1 MERIKGQEEKKRRM
15 DNQGCKSKI
24 PNCPGKQYIFR
35 FRMSYSSNS
44 FFKDR
49 VSSANIGV
57 SHCSVIECFSSTG
70 FKNSPQS
77 SKPFK
82 PVFLG

>member
-1 MERIKGQEEKKRRM
+1 MERIKGQKEKKEEWITK
-15 DNQGCKSKI
+15 DVKVKF

-49 VSSANIGV
+49 VSSANIGGE
-57 SHCSVIECFSSTG
+57 SLFC
-70 FKNSPQS
+70 N
-77 SKPFK
+77 
-82 PVFLG
+82 

>member
-1 MERIKGQEEKKRRM
+1 MERIKGQKKKKEEWITKDVKKF
-15 DNQGCKSKI
+15 

-49 VSSANIGV
+49 VSSANIR
-57 SHCSVIECFSSTG
+57 
-70 FKNSPQS
+70 Q
-77 SKPFK
+77 
-82 PVFLG
+82 

>member
-1 MERIKGQEEKKRRM
+1 MERTKEKKKKEEWITK
-15 DNQGCKSKI
+15 DVKVKF

-49 VSSANIGV
+49 VSSANIRQV
-57 SHCSVIECFSSTG
+57 TV
-70 FKNSPQS
+70 
-77 SKPFK
+77 
-82 PVFLG
+82 L

>member
-1 MERIKGQEEKKRRM
+1 MERIKGQRKKKEEWITKDVKF
-15 DNQGCKSKI
+15 

-49 VSSANIGV
+49 VSSANI
-57 SHCSVIECFSSTG
+57 E
-70 FKNSPQS
+70 
-77 SKPFK
+77 
-82 PVFLG
+82 